1 MYVFGVQIRNTV
13 LIQVRCVCYVHVICE
28 SCWHMVCT
36 LLVSN
41 VYNYFT
47 YYLYYF
53 HILII
58 EISPKDMVDM
68 YVICDEYIVISA
80 FLNMTEG

>member
-13 LIQVRCVCYVHVICE
+13 LAQVGCMLRARIICE
-28 SCWHMVCT
+28 SSWHMLCT

-41 VYNYFT
+41 LYNYFA

-58 EISPKDMVDM
+58 EISPKYMVDV

>member
-1 MYVFGVQIRNTV
+1 M
-13 LIQVRCVCYVHVICE
+13 HVICE
-28 SCWHMVCT
+28 SCWHMLCT
-36 LLVSN
+36 LLASN
-41 VYNYFT
+41 LYNYFT

-58 EISPKDMVDM
+58 EINPKDMVDM